1 MGVINMAHN
10 DALIINAML
19 ASYASEEN
27 KGYIELIE
35 PFILYSLPKK
45 KNTIIDIS
53 YICSYI
59 CDNFGIINVQKK
71 VIEKILINL
80 SNKKEGYVITK
91 KERATYTF
99 YVGKPVNTKDFDNRK
114 KEMQSLVNDVVLSLK
129 TFANDNII
137 KKISVDDAKSLFINF
152 LKKYNAESYN
162 SIENIEQ
169 IKLKENFSSGNHL
182 VARFILNE
190 YQSELGCFDKIKQI
204 QEGYFAS
211 VALYYFFNDI
221 EINNNNNALHETC
234 VFLDTMLLVD
244 SLQINTEY
252 KAKSMEE
259 LLTLIVS
266 NGGSLYTFDYYFDEL
281 CGIITKYLNDP
292 KSRIYL
298 DLEKFRRE
306 NTNTSKIVLY
316 LKKLQDEKE
325 FHGSI
330 TLPFNN
336 IKIKVISQSS
346 YDDLVELQNWHINV
360 NELEQSILSHVKYSD
375 GKNDIGFHND
385 FNSIENILYDKLVEK
400 SKSIFI
406 SSNINLIFAATSCF
420 QKYQLFYTDIDI
432 TSMLWLS
439 NYQPNSN
446 LSELTLLQNA
456 YAALNPSKEVLDEAI
471 KIIDQNLNSSDQD
484 LKNEALLLRYDSNLL
499 YYISSVTENNK
510 NNIKNDFHD
519 KLMTCLHDKVRNDV
533 ESENKELIDEIRK
546 NKKKLSQIN
555 AAINIQKDT
564 CKFWAKVISSFLT
577 LILSLVAYSIIF
589 VITYVLL
596 QTCFKS
602 IIKEDNV
609 NNIFQIINLFCFA
622 LSLVPFFIKRFK
634 IIKKLHRILNE
645 YFIDLFF
652 THSKLINMKD
662 TD

>member
-10 DALIINAML
+10 DSLIINAML

-91 KERATYTF
+91 KERTTYTF
-99 YVGKPVNTKDFDNRK
+99 YVGKPANTKDFDNRK
-114 KEMQSLVNDVVLSLK
+114 KEMNSLVNDVVLSLK

-137 KKISVDDAKSLFINF
+137 KKISIDDAKSLFINF

-169 IKLKENFSSGNHL
+169 IKLKEAFSSDNHL

-211 VALYYFFNDI
+211 VALYYFFNNV
-221 EINNNNNALHETC
+221 EINNNNNTLQETC

-244 SLQINTEY
+244 SLKINTEY

-316 LKKLQDEKE
+316 LKNLQDEKDL
-325 FHGSI
+325 HGSI
-330 TLPFNN
+330 TLPFDN

-346 YDDLVELQNWHINV
+346 YDDLVELQNWHIDV
-360 NELEQSILSHVKYSD
+360 NELEQSILSHVKYAD
-375 GKNDIGFHND
+375 GKNDIGFQND

-400 SKSIFI
+400 SKSIFV

-420 QKYQLFYTDIDI
+420 QKYQLFYTDIDL

-471 KIIDQNLNSSDQD
+471 KIIDQNLNSSNQD

-499 YYISSVTENNK
+499 YYISSVTENDK
-510 NNIKNDFHD
+510 NNIKNDFHE
-519 KLMTCLHDKVRNDV
+519 KLMICLHDKVRKDV
-533 ESENKELIDEIRK
+533 ESENKELIHEMRK
-546 NKKKLSQIN
+546 NKEKLSQLD
-555 AAINIQKDT
+555 AAINIQKDNY
-564 CKFWAKVISSFLT
+564 KFWAKIISSFLT
-577 LILSLVAYSIIF
+577 IMLSLAAYSIIF
-589 VITYVLL
+589 IITYVVL

-602 IIKEDNV
+602 IIKGDDV
-609 NNIFQIINLFCFA
+609 NNIYQIINLFCIA
-622 LSLVPFFIKRFK
+622 LSLVPFFINRFK
-634 IIKKLHRILNE
+634 IIKKMHKILNE